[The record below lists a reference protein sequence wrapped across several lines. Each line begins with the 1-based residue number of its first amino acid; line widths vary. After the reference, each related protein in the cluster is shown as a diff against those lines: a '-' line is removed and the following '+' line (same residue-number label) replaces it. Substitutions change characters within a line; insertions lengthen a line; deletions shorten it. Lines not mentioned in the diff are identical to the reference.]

1 MKVYNTDQIKNFTLL
16 GNTGS
21 GKTTL
26 AEAMLLEG
34 KVIERRG
41 EVEKKNTVSD
51 YSDIELEN
59 GSSVYATALYAEI
72 NNKKLNF
79 IDSSGSDDFIN
90 AAVAAL
96 SVADTGVMVINA
108 QNGVEVGTEIHNRYL
123 EKAKKGAVAV
133 INQLDH
139 EKAGFDRV
147 IEEAV

>member
-1 MKVYNTDQIKNFTLL
+1 MKVYSTDQIKNFTLL

-41 EVEKKNTVSD
+41 DVENKNTVSD
-51 YSDIELEN
+51 YSDIEREN
-59 GSSVYATALYAEI
+59 CSSVYATALYAEI
-72 NNKKLNF
+72 NDKKLNF

-96 SVADTGVMVINA
+96 SVADAGVMIINA
-108 QNGVEVGTEIHNRYL
+108 QN
-123 EKAKKGAVAV
+123 
-133 INQLDH
+133 
-139 EKAGFDRV
+139 
-147 IEEAV
+147 